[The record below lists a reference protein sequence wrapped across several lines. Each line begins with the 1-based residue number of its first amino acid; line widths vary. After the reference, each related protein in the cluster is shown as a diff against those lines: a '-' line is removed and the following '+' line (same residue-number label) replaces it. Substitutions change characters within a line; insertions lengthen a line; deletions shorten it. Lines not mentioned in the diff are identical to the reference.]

1 MTAGARIYRAAM
13 QARRRGL
20 GGKRRGRRRGGG
32 GRGRRAPRLRPQ
44 ARRPRRSRR
53 AAAAGAPHA
62 LTFDDP
68 LLRHSAGAAVP
79 WADDTQPAHHA
90 DAVRAVAYSPNG
102 RLFSSGG
109 NDKLVKLWDCSG
121 APWKCL
127 RTWRL
132 AKRVSAVT
140 FSRDSRWLII
150 ADKYGVVSVVPAD
163 EEAAEEVD
171 TRPAAAESDDR
182 EPAQLLAHCCSIV
195 TSIVGAAGALLAM
208 SPGGHFIAT
217 GDRDFKIRVSIF
229 PEEPLKGAPEIQSY
243 CLGHTSFVS
252 CVVFVAGS
260 SQQPAGLLI
269 SGGDDETVRLWDPEV
284 GRPLHVLHLM
294 FERGLHSALQCDM
307 RCAVSAAGGQNI
319 QCMKF
324 TLSIVCDLH
333 QRLWVVAGAVKE
345 IDRDDN
351 VHTPQMEAAAGAK
364 AQLLAAAAIVRVR
377 HIARRA
383 DEAAGLCRATSET
396 QVLDGVK
403 REEAATSSSQW
414 RLVDDSEV
422 PGGDGLLL
430 CCQGSCK
437 GGDSITVETTRA
449 GELALRAQLAK
460 RSYSEDEREFRKRN
474 RNDRAAA
481 SGTVP

>member
-1 MTAGARIYRAAM
+1 MSAGARIYRAAM
-13 QARRRGL
+13 QARGRGW
-20 GGKRRGRRRGGG
+20 GQAPRPSSRRRGGG
-32 GRGRRAPRLRPQ
+32 G
-44 ARRPRRSRR
+44 
-53 AAAAGAPHA
+53 
-62 LTFDDP
+62 
-68 LLRHSAGAAVP
+68 AGAALP
-79 WADDTQPAHHA
+79 LADDTRPAHHA
-90 DAVRAVAYSPNG
+90 DAVRAVAFSPNG

-163 EEAAEEVD
+163 EEAAEAVETSSV
-171 TRPAAAESDDR
+171 AAQNDDR

-195 TSIVGAAGALLAM
+195 TSIAL
-208 SPGGHFIAT
+208 SPDGHFIAT
-217 GDRDFKIRVSIF
+217 GDRDFKIRVSIL

-260 SQQPAGLLI
+260 SLQPAGLLI
-269 SGGDDETVRLWDPEV
+269 SGGDDGTVRLWDPRV
-284 GRPLHVLHLM
+284 GRPLHVLHVMEEKVTGKSRVSEDHNTVTALTPVGDGPLLATLV
-294 FERGLHSALQCDM
+294 EGLN
-307 RCAVSAAGGQNI
+307 AVYIMHCNVTCGVLSVQQKLAI
-319 QCMKF
+319 DEVMLP
-324 TLSIVCDLH
+324 TSIVCDLH
-333 QRLWVVAGAVKE
+333 QRLWVVAGAVEE

-377 HIARRA
+377 LIARRA

-396 QVLDGVK
+396 QVVDGVK
-403 REEAATSSSQW
+403 REEAATSSSKW
-414 RLVDDSEV
+414 RVVDDSEV

-430 CCQGSCK
+430 CCQGSCE
-437 GGDSITVETTRA
+437 GGESITVGTTRA

-481 SGTVP
+481 SGTIP